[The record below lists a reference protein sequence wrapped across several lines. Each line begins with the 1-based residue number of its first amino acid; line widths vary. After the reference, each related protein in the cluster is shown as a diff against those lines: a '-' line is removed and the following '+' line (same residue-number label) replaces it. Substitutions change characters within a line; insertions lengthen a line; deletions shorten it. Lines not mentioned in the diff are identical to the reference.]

1 MRVVWFLLVVFHF
14 RLTRENLWRVIEFI
28 GVIAEIHVGW
38 ETGFADRWRRD
49 QVLLVRPLLD
59 HFDGLL
65 CGKSESR
72 SGMERRKEGEGNV
85 RVSCRE
91 WVVEARSHRRSA
103 RMDGVVVLW
112 EALSP

>member
-1 MRVVWFLLVVFHF
+1 MRVGGILASMVFVFLILILEGSCGVAS
-14 RLTRENLWRVIEFI
+14 ISS
-28 GVIAEIHVGW
+28 GVIAEIHIEW
-38 ETGFADRWRRD
+38 ETGLADRWRRD

-72 SGMERRKEGEGNV
+72 SGLERRKEGEGNV

-103 RMDGVVVLW
+103 GMDGWLCCGK
-112 EALSP
+112 P